1 MSIEGKITNDMKDAL
16 KKREKVRLS
25 TLRMLKSILKNKK
38 KKKMAELTEDE
49 EIKVINSY
57 SKKLKDS
64 LESYEKIKRED
75 IVKGIKEEI
84 KIVETYLPSPLS
96 SEEIT
101 KIVSETIEEVGK
113 DKKNMGQIM
122 KKIMSKV
129 NGRAN
134 GKEIKNLVQKSL
146 EL

>member
-1 MSIEGKITNDMKDAL
+1 MVKKVLPIKNRVKINVSEYSIEDLENGSMLFHKIGSEIYVPYNY
-16 KKREKVRLS
+16 RE
-25 TLRMLKSILKNKK
+25 
-38 KKKMAELTEDE
+38 
-49 EIKVINSY
+49 INSY